1 MLCEVQVDFVQGE
14 GVASVEWCRGR
25 CLVVMVTKKTTP
37 TTPTMAPAVRGL
49 RG

>member
-1 MLCEVQVDFVQGE
+1 MQGE
-14 GVASVEWCRGR
+14 GVASVEWCWERH
-25 CLVVMVTKKTTP
+25 LVVMVTTKTTP